1 MKLLSP
7 EARPAETRTVLEN
20 VSWSTYEALLE
31 DMGPHRGRIAY
42 EEGILEIM
50 SPSPRHEKFK
60 GLIGC
65 LVEAFAAELKIE
77 LSPLGSMTMKR
88 ELRRR
93 GIEPDECYYIQNEP
107 LVRGKDDIDLASDPP
122 PDLTIEIEVSLSA
135 LDRLGIYAAL
145 GVPEVWF
152 YDGKSLRIHCL
163 EPGGKYR
170 KSKKSRV
177 LPRLPVDGLERFL
190 ARHTEKSI
198 IALAEEFR
206 VWIRRELGQ

>member
-1 MKLLSP
+1 MNVLSP
-7 EARPAETRTVLEN
+7 ASESRTVLEN
-20 VSWSTYEALLE
+20 VSWSTYEALLK
-31 DMGPHRGRIAY
+31 DLGPHRGRIAY
-42 EEGILEIM
+42 EEGLLEIM

-60 GLIGC
+60 GLIGR
-65 LVEAFAAELKIE
+65 LVEAFAAELKIP

-93 GIEPDECYYIQNEP
+93 GIEPDECYYIQNEH
-107 LVRGKDDIDLASDPP
+107 LVRDKEDIDLAHDPL
-122 PDLTIEIEVSLSA
+122 PDLAIEIEISRSA

-145 GVPEVWF
+145 RIPEVWF

-163 EPGGKYR
+163 ERGGKYR

-177 LPRLPVDGLERFL
+177 LPRLPIDGLEQFL
-190 ARHTEKSI
+190 ARHKENSI

-206 VWIRRELGQ
+206 GWIRRELRP